1 MLSALRL
8 VCYSLVYQMVTSRE
22 IEQDES
28 RDAPRVRPAS
38 APRAPARRK
47 LQAPQRRQLIEQAAA
62 RLFAQRGFQA
72 TTVAQICA
80 AAGVSKPMLYRH
92 FESKQ
97 ELQVRLLER
106 RRDELAA
113 APIARFMETDGPVEE
128 RLAAM
133 IDAATC
139 GVALVAWLCATD
151 SWNILWRPIL

>member
-1 MLSALRL
+1 
-8 VCYSLVYQMVTSRE
+8 MVTSRE

-133 IDAATC
+133 IDAWFQH
-139 GVALVAWLCATD
+139 VEEHPD
-151 SWNILWRPIL
+151 